1 LEQISS
7 IHSIRGLYDFK
18 GRVWASSDSTW
29 TVLYDDENFLASP
42 VYSRVITVHS
52 VKHIN
57 DALSFV
63 SDDIQTIGI
72 AAFGAKGLQFAEL
85 AASAGVMRCP
95 DMGKMLNFES
105 PWDGIILM
113 DRLVRWSTYGGPII

>member
-1 LEQISS
+1 M
-7 IHSIRGLYDFK
+7 
-18 GRVWASSDSTW
+18 
-29 TVLYDDENFLASP
+29 YDDENFLASP

-72 AAFGAKGLQFAEL
+72 AAPGAKGLQFAER

-95 DMGKMLNFES
+95 DMGKMLNFET

-113 DRLVRWSTYGGPII
+113 DRLVRWSTFGGPII